1 MCADRHDAVGVRTR
15 EVVRMRMG
23 RLPIFGCLLEVG
35 NVAGAQSLRSYA
47 GGDART
53 VRPCRGCRD
62 VAQVFEGPPSALLP
76 VVWLSLDSLVGW
88 YED

>member
-1 MCADRHDAVGVRTR
+1 MQTDTIAVGVRTR

-23 RLPIFGCLLEVG
+23 RLLIFGCLLVVG
-35 NVAGAQSLRSYA
+35 NVAGAQSLRPCA

-53 VRPCRGCRD
+53 VGPGCNCRD
-62 VAQVFEGPPSALLP
+62 VTQVFEGPPSALLP